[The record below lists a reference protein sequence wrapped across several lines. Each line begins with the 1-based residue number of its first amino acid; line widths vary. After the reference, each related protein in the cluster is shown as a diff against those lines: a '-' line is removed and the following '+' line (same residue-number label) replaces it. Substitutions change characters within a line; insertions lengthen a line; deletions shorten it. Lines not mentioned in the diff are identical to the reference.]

1 MLNTDEC
8 KMQNEVAAKTCF
20 LTKIAYSEIQN
31 FKFRQ
36 VRWCIAKNGPQIKQ
50 RRQLIIIKGLFE
62 ATTILHY
69 EIRASV

>member
-36 VRWCIAKNGPQIKQ
+36 VRWCIAQNGPQIKQ
-50 RRQLIIIKGLFE
+50 RRLLIIRMKHKMFYIIIKLF
-62 ATTILHY
+62 I
-69 EIRASV
+69 